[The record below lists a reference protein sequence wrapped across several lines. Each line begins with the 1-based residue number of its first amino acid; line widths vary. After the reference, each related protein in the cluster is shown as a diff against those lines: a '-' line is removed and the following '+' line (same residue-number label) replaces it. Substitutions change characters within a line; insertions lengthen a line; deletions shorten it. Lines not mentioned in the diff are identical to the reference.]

1 MVNAGEGSALDR
13 TVADLEAGLRGHVDA
28 GEVLGLTWL
37 VGSGG
42 DVRAGAMGHGDAAG
56 SQPVATDTIF
66 RISSMSK
73 PLTAT
78 AALMLVEDGTIG
90 LDDPVDGWVPEL
102 AGRRVLSHPTAAVD
116 DTVPAERSITVDDL
130 LTFRLGLG
138 GDLNDFSQKPI
149 DEAIANLEIGAGPP
163 APALPPEPDEWIRR
177 LGTVPL
183 QCQPGERWLYHTGAD
198 ILGVL
203 IARAASQPLDEFL
216 DERLF
221 GPLGMTDTDFFV
233 PAAKLDR
240 FGALFTADPASSERT
255 VYDPRDGQWSRKPA
269 FLGGGAG
276 LVSTVG
282 DFHRFADMLR
292 IGGSS
297 VGGRVLSEASVRT
310 MTTNQLTEMQ
320 LSRGGPDR
328 AGAIG
333 WGFGV
338 GVQLCADGVT
348 SAGTYGWDGGLGTIW
363 RNDPG
368 RDVIGILLTNQTW
381 TSPIPPPVCDT
392 FWSVLRGLGDPAGPG
407 NR

>member
-13 TVADLEAGLRGHVDA
+13 TVADLEAGLRRHVDA
-28 GEVLGLTWL
+28 GELLGLTWL

-42 DVRAGAMGHGDAAG
+42 DVRAGAMGHGDVAG

-78 AALMLVEDGTIG
+78 AALMLVEGGTIG

-183 QCQPGERWLYHTGAD
+183 QFQPGERWLYHTGAD

-216 DERLF
+216 EERLF
-221 GPLGMTDTDFFV
+221 GRSG
-233 PAAKLDR
+233 
-240 FGALFTADPASSERT
+240 
-255 VYDPRDGQWSRKPA
+255 
-269 FLGGGAG
+269 
-276 LVSTVG
+276 
-282 DFHRFADMLR
+282 
-292 IGGSS
+292 
-297 VGGRVLSEASVRT
+297 
-310 MTTNQLTEMQ
+310 
-320 LSRGGPDR
+320 
-328 AGAIG
+328 
-333 WGFGV
+333 
-338 GVQLCADGVT
+338 
-348 SAGTYGWDGGLGTIW
+348 
-363 RNDPG
+363 
-368 RDVIGILLTNQTW
+368 
-381 TSPIPPPVCDT
+381 
-392 FWSVLRGLGDPAGPG
+392 
-407 NR
+407 